1 MFTQLCINGDKCTNS
16 QLAEKTLLVMIVA
29 KAQQPT
35 HKKKKN
41 TSKEAMFGPRSLYE
55 EQLTQS
61 FSTISLLLTQLAKQ
75 QFKYRIT
82 CASRSP

>member
-35 HKKKKN
+35 HKKKKKTPQKKLCLVPDPCMKN
-41 TSKEAMFGPRSLYE
+41 N
-55 EQLTQS
+55 
-61 FSTISLLLTQLAKQ
+61 
-75 QFKYRIT
+75 
-82 CASRSP
+82 

>member
-1 MFTQLCINGDKCTNS
+1 
-16 QLAEKTLLVMIVA
+16 MIVA